1 MSKSQCQKSDDAFYA
16 VKGASKKLPR
26 WAFILAFAAL
36 AAFCFVGAGGY
47 AFERIQVL
55 RTFERVVGEVTAEL
69 RHSSQVSA
77 DARRP
82 PYRAITEVIDYT
94 PVVRFET
101 AQGTVITVTGKV
113 RSSLFRHDLGEKLPV
128 FYDPHDPQQAML
140 GTFLE
145 FWAPILVWAGF
156 GLVWALA
163 AYGTERL
170 TRPDARTEGIAES
183 AQFRA

>member
-1 MSKSQCQKSDDAFYA
+1 
-16 VKGASKKLPR
+16 VKGPSKKLPR
-26 WAFILAFAAL
+26 WAIILAFVAL
-36 AAFCFVGAGGY
+36 AAFCFIAAGGY
-47 AFERIQVL
+47 AVERIQVL
-55 RTFERVVGEVTAEL
+55 RTFERAEGEVTAEL

-82 PYRAITEVIDYT
+82 PYRATAEVIDYT

-113 RSSLFRHDLGEKLPV
+113 RSSQFRHDPGEKLPV
-128 FYDPHDPQQAML
+128 LYDPRDPQQAVL

-163 AYGTERL
+163 AYGAERL
-170 TRPDARTEGIAES
+170 TRPDARTEAIAES
-183 AQFRA
+183 ARFRA